1 MVTYYVSKQNLAKQ
15 SMRYLFKV
23 SLDCQPNVCYLFCS
37 ARDLEKQHQ
46 YTNPIHFYDFF
57 MNRIVVAFKPRF
69 EDQEFK
75 SEFELTLSKKMTYDQ
90 VSSAQFKQNCHR
102 LY

>member
-1 MVTYYVSKQNLAKQ
+1 MSLLARLNLKV
-15 SMRYLFKV
+15 LFE
-23 SLDCQPNVCYLFCS
+23 LTLGHS

-46 YTNPIHFYDFF
+46 YTNPIQFYDFF

-69 EDQEFK
+69 EDQEYK

-90 VSSAQFKQNCHR
+90 V
-102 LY
+102 

>member
-1 MVTYYVSKQNLAKQ
+1 MVIYYVSKRSLARQ
-15 SMRYLFKV
+15 SEFPRY
-23 SLDCQPNVCYLFCS
+23 QYLVAVLQMLSALIYS

-46 YTNPIHFYDFF
+46 YTNPIQFYDFF

-69 EDQEFK
+69 EDQEFR

-90 VSSAQFKQNCHR
+90 VCPYMTSFNMLHN
-102 LY
+102 